1 MTNIYVARLDYGV
14 TQQELRALFAQY
26 GTVTKASVVTDKDT
40 GTSKGFGFVEM
51 ENDADAQKAISE
63 LNGSTVNNR
72 EIVVKQ
78 AEDRPAGERKPF
90 VPGGERK
97 PFVPGGE
104 RKPYTPGGFNR
115 DSTTTYKPDGTVKK
129 VFTDAPK
136 QADSAKKK
144 TEVKLKTAADGKKGT
159 KMEAYKKSG
168 KAKFDNDDDDD
179 DDFDYSNA
187 KSFYEADDDGEE
199 DDDDDN

>member
-40 GTSKGFGFVEM
+40 GTSKGFGFIEM
-51 ENDADAQKAISE
+51 ENDAEAQKAISE
-63 LNGSTVNNR
+63 LNGFTVNNR

-90 VPGGERK
+90 VPGEKR
-97 PFVPGGE
+97 PFTPAGE

-115 DSTTTYKPDGTVKK
+115 DQSTTTYKPDGTVKK

-136 QADSAKKK
+136 QADPKKK
-144 TEVKLKTAADGKKGT
+144 IEPKLKTAADGKKGT

-168 KAKFDNDDDDD
+168 KSRVEDDDD

-187 KSFYEADDDGEE
+187 KSFYEEDLD